1 MWCPTYKDVALPP
14 PYGAEA
20 VNLSVVYDR
29 EVAKDL
35 DALVNGLLSRDFSAA
50 ARAAH
55 RITGASHLAELRNIA
70 EVASNAESRLLELQR
85 VDQDT
90 R

>member
-1 MWCPTYKDVALPP
+1 MWCPAYADVAPPP
-14 PYGAEA
+14 PYATEA

-85 VDQDT
+85 ADQDT